1 MIFTAPLIL
10 AFGLVEPIPKVEPE
24 GRIVIA
30 KTSPEPAEL
39 ILLKSDGTVVKK
51 FEPKGIEGHIHTV
64 RLSPD
69 RSQVLLISNFP
80 ITPGKPPPK
89 SRGTSGHLIDLN
101 HSDKPAKLVFENL
114 ASVSGAA
121 WSSDGKKLYLSDI
134 DNAVRPNPNE
144 PIPHRGWI
152 VDLTTEKREQFEL
165 PMGFA
170 IIDLSPDGKMLLMG
184 QERFLKA
191 TEDLKKYRAAI
202 VPLDTLKPTLISET
216 EFVPKRW
223 SPDGKQV
230 IGYRYDWS
238 DPKKPRSI
246 DVIINTVTK
255 EELSVTRPEK
265 VKSLTTNYAFANN
278 GKELAFVWSEPAD
291 PDNKSIPL
299 VLRCR
304 LCIADRHGENFKE
317 IYKTEGLHRP
327 MIFDWR

>member
-1 MIFTAPLIL
+1 MIFAASLIL
-10 AFGLVEPIPKVEPE
+10 TFGLVEPIPKAEPE
-24 GRIVIA
+24 GRIVVA

-39 ILLKSDGTVVKK
+39 ILLKADGTVVKK
-51 FEPKGIEGHIHTV
+51 FEPKGIEGHVHTV

-69 RSQVLLISNFP
+69 RSQVLLVSNFL
-80 ITPGKPPPK
+80 ITPGKPPPRSK
-89 SRGTSGHLIDLN
+89 GTSGHLVDLN
-101 HSDKPAKLVFENL
+101 KPSEPAKLVFENL

-144 PIPHRGWI
+144 PIPHRGW
-152 VDLTTEKREQFEL
+152 VFDLATGKMEQFEL
-165 PMGFA
+165 PAGFA
-170 IIDLSPDGKMLLMG
+170 IFDLSPDGKMLMG
-184 QERFLKA
+184 QERFLRA
-191 TEDLKKYRAAI
+191 NEDLKKYRAAI
-202 VPLDTLKPTLISET
+202 VPLDTLKPSWTSET

-230 IGYRYDWS
+230 IGNRYDWS
-238 DPKKPRSI
+238 DPQKPRQI

-255 EELSVTRPEK
+255 EELSVTRPEN
-265 VKSLTTNYAFANN
+265 VKSLMTNYAFANSD
-278 GKELAFVWSEPAD
+278 KELAFVWSERAD
-291 PDNKSIPL
+291 PDSKQIPV

-304 LCIADRHGENFKE
+304 LCIADRHGRNFKE